1 MADFASKTA
10 KASIKAGQMTQKE
23 EPVLSDAELV
33 RLLRIDRQSHLWP
46 GTQMIDALLREYNGA
61 LLANAELSNQIR
73 KLADF
78 IIANVPGEPFENESA
93 IDCAIRLI
101 GNSIRGG
108 V

>member
-10 KASIKAGQMTQKE
+10 KASIKAGQMAQKE

-78 IIANVPGEPFENESA
+78 IIANVPSEPFENESA